1 MYEFVTQ
8 LKASAAET
16 GFCAISADN
25 IGAGADISVLTQWLE
40 RGFNASMAYMGRNI
54 NIRRDPSLLLE
65 GAQSIIVAA
74 APYPD
79 SVRGADGERYAGFAL
94 GEDYHT
100 VLKDCLR
107 RCVGGYLQP
116 RGIPFRVFADSAPVL
131 ERQWAARCGLG
142 FIGKNNFL
150 ISHSAGARVLLCCAV
165 TAYRFSPE
173 ELGLLQGKKAGAAD
187 PCEGCSLCIRAC
199 PNGALGGRG
208 RLDAGKCVSYHT
220 VESSAPVP
228 ERLRTA
234 GWIIGCEECLNAC
247 PYGKVHRGPE
257 DTEIMR
263 RLSSERERLGNCGI
277 SRWTGCTPEEFR
289 RETAGTAFSRPGAEK
304 IRGNAE
310 HFLYEKE
317 HGLL

>member
-8 LKASAAET
+8 LKDSAAEA

-25 IGAGADISVLTQWLE
+25 IGPGADISVLVQWLE
-40 RGFNASMAYMGRNI
+40 RGFNASMAYMGRNLL
-54 NIRRDPSLLLE
+54 IRRDPSQLLE

-74 APYPD
+74 APYPEY
-79 SVRGADGERYAGFAL
+79 VQGADGEKYAGFAI

-116 RGIPFRVFADSAPVL
+116 RGIPFRVFADSAPIL
-131 ERQWAARCGLG
+131 ERQWAVRCGLG

-165 TAYRFSPE
+165 TAYRFSSV
-173 ELGLLQGKKAGAAD
+173 ELGLLQGKYTPAAD
-187 PCEGCSLCIRAC
+187 PCKGCSLCIRAC

-208 RLDAGKCVSYHT
+208 RLDARKCVSYHT

-228 ERLRTA
+228 GQLRTA
-234 GWIIGCEECLNAC
+234 GWIIGCEECLRAC
-247 PYGKVHRGPE
+247 PYGKAPQDAG

-263 RLSSERERLGNCGI
+263 RLSSRKMRLEGCGL
-277 SRWTGCTPEEFR
+277 RLWTECTPEEFR

-310 HFLYEKE
+310 HFLNEKK
-317 HGLL
+317 HGLI